1 MFISSYLVTL
11 MRTSIIPSYRL
22 TDEQNNV
29 LRVIKKGDNV
39 FITGQ
44 GGTGKSFLVG
54 EVFGSLETEEKKGID
69 KLFKWYSDNRL
80 RWS

>member
-1 MFISSYLVTL
+1 

-22 TDEQNNV
+22 TDEQNNI
-29 LRVIKKGDNV
+29 LRVTEKGHDV

-54 EVFGSLETEEKKGID
+54 EDFSSLERHGWLVQNCT
-69 KLFKWYSDNRL
+69 
-80 RWS
+80 